1 MKMMTVLSCGS
12 IFEPLM
18 GVLFSTVSCIGILI
32 FLAVRFFK
40 GETYTLLK
48 NSGTANKTFSIILYG
63 AAGIVVTAFV
73 WFILTFVFAIIVFWY
88 TKNF

>member
-1 MKMMTVLSCGS
+1 
-12 IFEPLM
+12 M
-18 GVLFSTVSCIGILI
+18 GVLFSTVACIGILI

-63 AAGIVVTAFV
+63 VAGIIVTAFV
-73 WFILTFVFAIIVFWY
+73 WFILTFVFAIIVIWY

>member
-1 MKMMTVLSCGS
+1 MTVLACGS
-12 IFEPLM
+12 VFEPLM
-18 GVLFSTVSCIGILI
+18 GMFFSTVACIGILI

-40 GETYTLLK
+40 SETYTLLK

-63 AAGIVVTAFV
+63 VAGIIVTAFV
-73 WFILTFVFAIIVFWY
+73 WFILTFVFAIIVIWY

>member
-1 MKMMTVLSCGS
+1 MMTVLSCGP

-18 GVLFSTVSCIGILI
+18 GVLFSTVSCIGFLI

-63 AAGIVVTAFV
+63 VAGIIVTAFV

>member
-1 MKMMTVLSCGS
+1 MTVLACGS
-12 IFEPLM
+12 VFEPLM
-18 GVLFSTVSCIGILI
+18 GMLFSTVACIGILI
-32 FLAVRFFK
+32 FLTVRFFK
-40 GETYTLLK
+40 GENYALLK

-63 AAGIVVTAFV
+63 VAGIIVTAFV

>member
-1 MKMMTVLSCGS
+1 MTVLACGS
-12 IFEPLM
+12 VFEPLM
-18 GVLFSTVSCIGILI
+18 GMLFSTVACIGILI

-40 GETYTLLK
+40 GETYTLFK

-63 AAGIVVTAFV
+63 VAGIIVTAFV
-73 WFILTFVFAIIVFWY
+73 WFILTFVFAIIVIWY

>member
-1 MKMMTVLSCGS
+1 MTVLSCGP

-18 GVLFSTVSCIGILI
+18 GVLFSTVSCIGFLI

-63 AAGIVVTAFV
+63 VAGIIVTAFV

>member
-1 MKMMTVLSCGS
+1 MTVLACGS
-12 IFEPLM
+12 VFEPLM
-18 GVLFSTVSCIGILI
+18 GMLFSTVACIGILI
-32 FLAVRFFK
+32 ILAVRFFK
-40 GETYTLLK
+40 GENYALLK

-63 AAGIVVTAFV
+63 VAGIIVTAFV

>member
-1 MKMMTVLSCGS
+1 MMTVLSCGP

-18 GVLFSTVSCIGILI
+18 GALFSTVSCIGILI

-40 GETYTLLK
+40 GEAYTLLK

-63 AAGIVVTAFV
+63 VAGIIVTAFV
-73 WFILTFVFAIIVFWY
+73 WFILTFMFTALVFWY